1 MIAKRVVQD
10 IVPSERKPSS
20 RRITRA
26 VHSERTDDEIPVII
40 KKRNVSKK
48 EVVNENPV
56 QPRFDAKSKPRP
68 KYSKIFT
75 FGAIFLCVAI
85 IALALS
91 LLYSRAIVTITPS
104 TIPIN
109 LDGNFFAKKDS
120 NTSDILNYKVVTVNF
135 NEYKTV
141 PATDGPLIQTKAK
154 GTVTLYNN
162 YSSTT
167 QKILAG
173 TRISSSNGL
182 IYKTTWTVVIPAKKL
197 VKGKMTPGSIDV
209 GVIADQAGS
218 EYNIKVAD
226 YKDDFKIVAYK
237 GSAKYTGF
245 YGKIKKDIIGGFS
258 GKKKIISAEV
268 EKAANLELEKILSDK
283 LLKNASLAVLDDL
296 VFFDN
301 AYTIEYEKLSPAD
314 ATDGVTSIGMKGT
327 LYAIIFN
334 SKSLVEFIAK
344 KQITDNKLSTY
355 TVDGLDTLEFKVVN
369 TKDFSVKTGTPLSF
383 SLNGSIRIVGTF
395 SEKELKT
402 KLLGIKLDQ
411 MSPIIKQ
418 YPSIKN
424 VSVLLTP
431 FWMRSFPSSADKI
444 IFEYR

>member
-56 QPRFDAKSKPRP
+56 HTRLDTKSKLRS

-197 VKGKMTPGSIDV
+197 VKGKMTPGFIDV

-237 GSAKYTGF
+237 GTAKYTGF

-258 GKKKIISAEV
+258 GKKKIISA
-268 EKAANLELEKILSDK
+268 K

-301 AYTIEYEKLSPAD
+301 AYTIEYEKLPPAD

-344 KQITDNKLSTY
+344 KQITENKLSTY
-355 TVDGLDTLEFKVVN
+355 TIEGLDTLKFDIVN
-369 TKDFSVKTGTPLSF
+369 TKEFSVKNGTPLSF

-431 FWMRSFPSSADKI
+431 FWMRSFPNSAEKI
-444 IFEYR
+444 IFEYK